1 MSKPRVFVTRQL
13 PGDALR
19 VLSEEAHLVVWPEQ
33 LPPPADA
40 LLAEA
45 SQSAGLLTLVT
56 DRIDEQLLRR
66 CPLLRVVSNMA
77 VGYDNIDV
85 AACTARQIPVGN
97 TPGVLTETTADLTF
111 ALLLAAAR
119 RIAEARDFVRAG
131 KWITWEPG
139 LLLGVE
145 VHGAT
150 LGIFGMGK
158 IGQAVARRAG
168 AFSMKVLYCDKPRP
182 EVELALGVQRVE
194 KDEVL
199 KAADF
204 VSLHVRFHPQTRHL
218 IGARE
223 LHLMRSSAILINTS
237 RGGVVDQAALTDALA
252 AGQIGGAALDV
263 TDPEPMAPDDPLLG
277 LSNCLIVPHIGSASL
292 KARTLMAR
300 MAVENLLAGLQGRA
314 LPHCVNPEVEVR
326 KSPPGPPKSLL

>member
-1 MSKPRVFVTRQL
+1 MAKPRVFVTRQL
-13 PGDALR
+13 PGDALQALR
-19 VLSEEAHLVVWPEQ
+19 ETADLVIWPEQ
-33 LPPPADA
+33 LPPPAGA

-56 DRIDEQLLRR
+56 DRVDEQLLRG

-85 AACTARQIPVGN
+85 AACTARRIPVGN
-97 TPGVLTETTADLTF
+97 TPGVLTETTADLAF

-119 RIAEARDFVRAG
+119 RIAEARDYVRAG
-131 KWITWEPG
+131 KWKTWEPG

-145 VHGAT
+145 AHGAT

-182 EVELALGVQRVE
+182 EAELALGVQRVE
-194 KDEVL
+194 KDELL

-223 LHLMRSSAILINTS
+223 LRLMRSTAILINTS

-252 AGQIGGAALDV
+252 AGRIGGAALDV
-263 TDPEPMAPDDPLLG
+263 TDPEPMPPDDPLLG

-292 KARTLMAR
+292 KARTSMAR

-326 KSPPGPPKSLL
+326 KSPRPS